1 MNWSDALTFFLSE
14 TGKEVQT
21 RLEFWQ
27 GKLHEIEE
35 KYLELSEK
43 SVSSSVTNQNHK
55 RKKRQK
61 VANPDL
67 SQISEYAAEVFYH
80 FQFSKVNML

>member
-1 MNWSDALTFFLSE
+1 MNWCVIFFLLE

-35 KYLELSEK
+35 KYVELSAK
-43 SVSSSVTNQNHK
+43 SMGGSVAKGNQN

-61 VANPDL
+61 VENSDL
-67 SQISEYAAEVFYH
+67 CQISDYAAEVFYH
-80 FQFSKVNML
+80 FFSKVNML